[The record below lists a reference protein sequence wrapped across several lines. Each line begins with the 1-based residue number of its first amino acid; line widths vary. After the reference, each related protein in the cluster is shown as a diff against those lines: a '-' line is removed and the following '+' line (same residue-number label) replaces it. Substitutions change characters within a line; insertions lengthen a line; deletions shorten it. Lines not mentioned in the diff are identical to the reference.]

1 MINKTNMELI
11 LEIVKRTDL
20 AISYNKSTG
29 SICFSYYITNEEN
42 VKQYMRQSDLNAFKN
57 NSDALLKYVLEEI
70 YGSISK

>member
-29 SICFSYYITNEEN
+29 SICFSYDITNEEN
-42 VKQYMRQSDLNAFKN
+42 VKQYMRQSDLNAFMHC
-57 NSDALLKYVLEEI
+57 
-70 YGSISK
+70 